1 MNSGFRGGPQSER
14 LSRAQATEA
23 QRARIISSIT
33 RVASQHG
40 TESIS
45 VASVIRHAGVSR
57 RTFYEQFTDRG
68 DCLLAAMEHVV
79 ALAGERARAEYASR
93 TRWLDRVRAGLYTV
107 LRFFDEEP
115 ELARLCIVHAM
126 AAGTPA
132 LVRRAEILEQLAGVL
147 DEGRHCVRGNHQ
159 PSPLSAQGIGGGVF
173 EVIYAR
179 LSVPD
184 GCGQGSGSTGNRGEN

>member
-1 MNSGFRGGPQSER
+1 MNSGFRGGSRSER
-14 LSRAQATEA
+14 LPRAQATEA
-23 QRARIISSIT
+23 QRARTISAST

-57 RTFYEQFTDRG
+57 RTFYEHFTDRG
-68 DCLLAAMEHVV
+68 DCGLAAMEHVE

-93 TRWLDRVRAGLYTV
+93 TRWLDRVRAGLYTL
-107 LRFFDEEP
+107 LRFFDEDP
-115 ELARLCIVHAM
+115 ELAGLCIGHAM
-126 AAGTPA
+126 AAGQRSY
-132 LVRRAEILEQLAGVL
+132 RRAEILEQLAGVL

-159 PSPLSAQGIGGGVF
+159 PPPLSAQGIGGGVF
-173 EVIYAR
+173 EVIYAHR
-179 LSVPD
+179 SVPD